1 MTTVPEQ
8 IMLLCEKIKNEIN
21 CTLPARVTQVNEDG
35 TVNVVAIRN
44 DEIKDCV
51 ITVPVLRPETQR
63 AYIQLKIAPGDRGV
77 LKFCDKSIE
86 EYRKGDEAYNGDD
99 RMHSIS
105 DGIFQLGFLP
115 SNEKFIFPDGEIVVG
130 LKNKTF
136 TLSVDANGNLTMN
149 TQNITIKSQD
159 ISVTSNNV
167 VINASQT
174 DATTPVNITG
184 DINISGN
191 VSVTGKIDA
200 SDTITSQLDVM
211 ALNISLKTHTH
222 GGVMGGQG
230 STGVPQ

>member
-8 IMLLCEKIKNEIN
+8 IMLLSEKIKNEIS

-99 RMHSIS
+99 RTHSIS

-115 SNEKFIFPDGEIVVG
+115 SNEKFIFPDGEIVIG
-130 LKNKTF
+130 LKNSQF
-136 TLSVDANGNLTMN
+136 ILSVNETGDF
-149 TQNITIKSQD
+149 TIKAKS
-159 ISVTSNNV
+159 IIINSASTS
-167 VINASQT
+167 IN
-174 DATTPVNITG
+174 G
-184 DINISGN
+184 D
-191 VSVTGKIDA
+191 VSVNGTVTV
-200 SDTITSQLDVM
+200 SEDVIGGG
-211 ALNISLKTHTH
+211 ISLKNHTH
-222 GGVMGGQG
+222 DYNPGPG
-230 STGVPQ
+230 SPTPTQPPK

>member
-8 IMLLCEKIKNEIN
+8 IMLLSEKIKNEIS

-63 AYIQLKIAPGDRGV
+63 AYIQLNIAPGDRGV

-86 EYRKGDEAYNGDD
+86 EYRKGNENYNGDD
-99 RMHSIS
+99 RTHSIS

-136 TLSVDANGNLTMN
+136 TLSVDANGNLT
-149 TQNITIKSQD
+149 
-159 ISVTSNNV
+159 
-167 VINASQT
+167 INA
-174 DATTPVNITG
+174 AAVNITANSTTING
-184 DINISGN
+184 DVQVN
-191 VSVTGKIDA
+191 GKLTA
-200 SDTITSQLDVM
+200 AVDVVGGG
-211 ALNISLKTHTH
+211 ISLKGHTH
-222 GGVMGGQG
+222 NYNPGPGGPTPTQP
-230 STGVPQ
+230 PQ

>member
-8 IMLLCEKIKNEIN
+8 IMLLSEKIKNEIN

-86 EYRKGDEAYNGDD
+86 EYRNGNEAYNGDD
-99 RMHSIS
+99 RTHSIS
-105 DGIFQLGFLP
+105 DGIFQIGFLP
-115 SNEKFIFPDGEIVVG
+115 SNEKFVFPDGEIVIG

-136 TLSVDANGNLTMN
+136 TLSVDANGNLT
-149 TQNITIKSQD
+149 
-159 ISVTSNNV
+159 
-167 VINASQT
+167 INAAAVT
-174 DATTPVNITG
+174 INADVTVNGTLTATT
-184 DINISGN
+184 
-191 VSVTGKIDA
+191 
-200 SDTITSQLDVM
+200 DVIGGG
-211 ALNISLKTHTH
+211 ISLKGHTH
-222 GGVMGGQG
+222 GGVTAGGA
-230 STGVPQ
+230 STGGPQ

>member
-8 IMLLCEKIKNEIN
+8 IMLLSEKIKNEIS

-63 AYIQLKIAPGDRGV
+63 AYIQLNIAPGDRGV

-86 EYRKGDEAYNGDD
+86 EYRKGNENYNGDD
-99 RMHSIS
+99 RTHSIS

-136 TLSVDANGNLTMN
+136 TLSVDANGNLT
-149 TQNITIKSQD
+149 
-159 ISVTSNNV
+159 
-167 VINASQT
+167 INA
-174 DATTPVNITG
+174 AAVNITANSTTING
-184 DINISGN
+184 DVQVN
-191 VSVTGKIDA
+191 GKLTA
-200 SDTITSQLDVM
+200 TVDVVGGG
-211 ALNISLKTHTH
+211 ISLKGHTH
-222 GGVMGGQG
+222 NYNPGPG
-230 STGVPQ
+230 SPTPTQPPQ